1 MRKSRLLAVPAAL
14 AAVTLMAGPALAHEC
29 YIVNRSD
36 TGNEMAGAKSQ
47 AWYTVDLHDELASAV
62 DQGEISGEQ
71 ATCIAEKLTSDGV
84 PLTFTILVGGARGS
98 DGLLIGNNPNEWLV
112 SDDKGVDHFFDKY
125 GMDFFMAFE
134 FCGAAFPG

>member
-1 MRKSRLLAVPAAL
+1 MRKSRLMAVPAAL
-14 AAVTLMAGPALAHEC
+14 VAVTLTAGPALAHEC

-47 AWYTVDLHDELASAV
+47 AWYAVDLNDELALMAAGG
-62 DQGEISGEQ
+62 DITSGQ
-71 ATCIAEKLTSDGV
+71 AACIADTLTSQGV
-84 PLTFTILVGGARGS
+84 PLTFTIMVKGARGT

-125 GMDFFMAFE
+125 GLAFFEAFDS
-134 FCGAAFPG
+134 CGAAFPG